1 MMNYMTKI
9 KVDQPKCHICLQKA
23 RIWHL
28 KKWWC
33 HNDMELKGY
42 CPHDKKR
49 QNTKDSD

>member
-1 MMNYMTKI
+1 MTNYMTKI

-42 CPHDKKR
+42 CSHDKKR

>member
-1 MMNYMTKI
+1 MTKI

-49 QNTKDSD
+49 KNTKDSD